1 MIHSTGKS
9 GPSSSETPKAL
20 APNLV
25 GHSADE
31 NMKLMVLE
39 TSTMG
44 SASVSKNTLM
54 SGISEHA

>member
-31 NMKLMVLE
+31 NVKLMVLE

-44 SASVSKNTLM
+44 SDSVS
-54 SGISEHA
+54 